1 MSDDPAN
8 VTLVFLG
15 RLDGKLDA
23 LRDDVRELN
32 ERMTTL
38 EIQVTNLAAI
48 EGSHYASLAG
58 RMDRNNDRLDRIER
72 RLDIVPA

>member
-48 EGSHYASLAG
+48 EGSHYAGLAV